1 MNNKYMYFEYILY
14 KKINNFLYNNKP
26 KYIYYLTSDINIFT
40 EKNMNKMLYSD
51 FINKMRNNYNYV
63 FNLNQFRHSGIFEG
77 V

>member
-1 MNNKYMYFEYILY
+1 MYYEYILY
-14 KKINNFLYNNKP
+14 KKINNFLYNSKP
-26 KYIYYLTSDINIFT
+26 KYIYYLTSEINLFN

-51 FINKMRNNYNYV
+51 FINKIRNNYTYV